1 MRWCSGSQCEPD
13 ERLGDWAN
21 LLFDQ
26 AMLAE
31 GAQLADP
38 AGFVRR
44 LNALM
49 FGARSRRPQRMRRRG
64 YAELIAQERQ

>member
-1 MRWCSGSQCEPD
+1 MRWCSASRPSPTT
-13 ERLGDWAN
+13 RLGDWAH
-21 LLFDQ
+21 LLFDE
-26 AMLAE
+26 ALLAE

-49 FGARSRRPQRMRRRG
+49 FGARRRR
-64 YAELIAQERQ
+64 ARPTTRR